1 MNNNDVWAEIDL
13 SAIEHNVGVI
23 KQSLMPDTGII
34 GVVKSNAYGH
44 GLVEVSQKL
53 DQSGVDMLAVTSIQE
68 ALILRSRGISKS
80 ILNLS
85 YTDPGN
91 VELCIDK
98 KITITVYDFA
108 QAETLHKEAERL
120 KKPLHAHI
128 KIDTGMSRLGIP
140 ADETEKYVP
149 QIMRMPY
156 LRIDGLYSHFADED
170 DIRFVKEQFGAMQK
184 CLFDL
189 QRNGF
194 LVPAVHMAKSG
205 VLFQS
210 NGYHFDA
217 VRPGIAL
224 YGYKPEGRG
233 LRTALALKTKLVQVK
248 RIKKGAKVGY
258 MQTYTA
264 PTEMTIG
271 ILPIGYAHGYD
282 RGLSNKGS
290 VLVDD
295 WKCPI
300 IGRICMAQTIID
312 LSAIRIMSKLTM
324 GKEVVVIG
332 RQNKQEITVD
342 EVAKLLETNSYEV
355 VTRIPESV
363 PRIYLNNKY

>member
-1 MNNNDVWAEIDL
+1 MNNNDVWVEIDL
-13 SAIEHNVGVI
+13 SAIEHNVSI
-23 KQSLMPDTGII
+23 IRQSLMADTGVI

-53 DQSGVDMLAVTSIQE
+53 EQSGVDMLAVTSVEE
-68 ALILRSRGISKS
+68 AITLRSKGISKS

-85 YTDPGN
+85 YTDPSA
-91 VELCIDK
+91 VEQCIDK
-98 KITITVYDFA
+98 KIIATVYDFA
-108 QAETLHKEAERL
+108 QAEILHNEATKL
-120 KKPLHAHI
+120 KKPLHVHI
-128 KIDTGMSRLGIP
+128 KIDTGMSRLGILS
-140 ADETEKYVP
+140 DETEKYVP

-170 DIRFVKEQFGAMQK
+170 DMKFVKEQFSAMQK

-210 NGYHFDA
+210 HEYHFDA

-224 YGYKPEGRG
+224 YGYKPDGQN
-233 LRTALALKTKLVQVK
+233 LRTALTLKTKLAQVK

-264 PTEMTIG
+264 PTDMTIG

-282 RGLSNKGS
+282 RRLSNKGS

-312 LSAIRIMSKLTM
+312 LTAVRMMSKVSM

-332 RQNKQEITVD
+332 KQNKQEITVD
-342 EVAKLLETNSYEV
+342 EVAKLLDTNSYEV
-355 VTRIPESV
+355 VTRIPEAV
-363 PRIYLNNKY
+363 PRSYTIS